1 MPSTTGLLSGS
12 LNNFTGHWSVE
23 GYEAEFRGVF
33 SESVEHWQSNATL
46 EYDNVEDL
54 VGTFSVGVGGLPSYI
69 GNVDTSLTLTNQA
82 GKQIKITGPLLSPI
96 SQRIAIAGQ
105 GAWSI
110 RMVSTGMSSVYLYAV
125 SV

>member
-1 MPSTTGLLSGS
+1 MPSTTGLLSGN
-12 LNNFTGHWSVE
+12 LNNFTGHWNVE

-33 SESVEHWQSNATL
+33 SHNVEHWQSNATL

-54 VGTFSVGVGGLPSYI
+54 VGTFSVGAEGLPSYI

-82 GKQIKITGPLLSPI
+82 GKQIKITGPLSSPI
-96 SQRIAIAGQ
+96 SQRTVINGH

-110 RMVSTGMSSVYLYAV
+110 RM
-125 SV
+125 